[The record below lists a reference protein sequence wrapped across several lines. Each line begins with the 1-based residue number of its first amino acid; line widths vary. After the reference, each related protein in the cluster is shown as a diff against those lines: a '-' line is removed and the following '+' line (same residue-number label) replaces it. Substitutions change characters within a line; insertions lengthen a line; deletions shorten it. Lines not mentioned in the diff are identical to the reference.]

1 VRILAAIRILS
12 SLMRLLDRIRGA
24 YMVPVLL
31 CCLATGSVVEAQS
44 ARAGIELVRVARIG
58 DSESDVQF
66 GRVAAAAFATGD
78 RLIVA
83 DGAFNTIASFDSS
96 GRGVATAGREGRGP
110 LEFSMLEWIGACGP
124 NELVAF
130 DLLARRF
137 TVLGEDLTY
146 RAAFSVTGA
155 PSGLVCT
162 PSGHVAYLEAAF
174 DLEPTNARE
183 WHARARL
190 KMLRANATAPQVIDT
205 VALGDLVQLN
215 GAWMV
220 HPGGRRSSL
229 VPIGAGIGVAS
240 GGADPIAVYDT
251 LGRRTTSVV
260 VPRGSRELTAAEQ
273 RSVAEEFMSRIPTL
287 AAREQMVQAL
297 LATRR
302 ESIAVGYRRALA
314 APDGSIWLQRSFRG
328 GAQLE
333 VEVITPSGQRIARL
347 TLPGDGEL
355 LAVGRARVAVLRST
369 TDGADVVELFAIRGG

>member
-1 VRILAAIRILS
+1 
-12 SLMRLLDRIRGA
+12 MRLLDRLRGA
-24 YMVPVLL
+24 FTVPVLL
-31 CCLATGSVVEAQS
+31 CCLAAGSVVEAQS

-58 DSESDVQF
+58 ESVSDVQF

-96 GRGVATAGREGRGP
+96 GRVVATAGREGRGP

-205 VALGDLVQLN
+205 VALGDLVQMN

-251 LGRRTTSVV
+251 LGRRTTSVA

-287 AAREQMVQAL
+287 AAREQMVRAL

-302 ESIAVGYRRALA
+302 EPVAVGYRRALA
-314 APDGSIWLQRSFRG
+314 APDGTIWLQRSFRG

-333 VEVITPSGQRIARL
+333 IEVITPAGQRIARL

-369 TDGADVVELFAIRGG
+369 ADGADVVELFAIRGG